1 MIQYVH
7 GDIFESEAQT
17 IVNPVNTV
25 GVMGKGLAL
34 SFKEKYPEMFKKYRE
49 ICMKGLFNP
58 GQLMLFRY
66 SDHWVL
72 LFPTKIHWKNE
83 SKIEYIEEGLKKF
96 TETYLQKG
104 IRSVAFSKLGCG
116 NGHLSWDIVKPIME
130 KYLESLPIPVFI
142 YV

>member
-34 SFKEKYPEMFKKYRE
+34 SFKEKYPEMFKNYRE

-58 GQLMLFRY
+58 GQLMLF
-66 SDHWVL
+66 SL
-72 LFPTKIHWKNE
+72 LGSLGSP
-83 SKIEYIEEGLKKF
+83 
-96 TETYLQKG
+96 
-104 IRSVAFSKLGCG
+104 FSYKDSL
-116 NGHLSWDIVKPIME
+116 E
-130 KYLESLPIPVFI
+130 K
-142 YV
+142 

>member
-72 LFPTKIHWKNE
+72 LFPYKD
-83 SKIEYIEEGLKKF
+83 SL
-96 TETYLQKG
+96 
-104 IRSVAFSKLGCG
+104 
-116 NGHLSWDIVKPIME
+116 E
-130 KYLESLPIPVFI
+130 K
-142 YV
+142 